1 MFEGHPKGLWALA
14 LANTGE
20 RFGYYTMLAVFA
32 LFLREN
38 FGLESSTAG
47 LIYSTFLCFVYF
59 MPLIGG
65 FMADKFGFGKMV
77 TIGISIMFIGYLL
90 LSLPLGGDTFAMVVM
105 MASLLLISLG
115 TGLFKGNLQVMVGN
129 LYDDAKYSN
138 KRDSGFSLFYMAI
151 NIGAL
156 FAPTAALAIKEYAE
170 TELGYSSNDAY
181 HFSFAVACASLVI
194 SILIYKAFRKTFRH
208 VEGGAKQGDA
218 KGANVAQETLSK
230 AETKQ
235 RVIAL
240 CLVFAVVIFFWMA
253 FHQNGLTLTYF
264 ADEFVEP
271 TSAGIQ
277 SMPFD
282 VWNLILIIVA
292 VYATFSIFQSKTSK
306 AKMISGSIGT
316 AVLAFLAYR
325 AANVGDA
332 TIDVSA
338 PIFQQ
343 FNPFYVVALT
353 PVSMAIFSALAAKGK
368 EPSAPRKIA
377 YGMVVA
383 AAGFA
388 IILLGSKGL
397 NTPDE
402 QQPALALNK
411 AKEFS
416 TECYAYAPEV
426 KKQGDEYMLM
436 NTEGKEITDQEIKA
450 LKKTDKDLS
459 DNLKKTKD
467 YLGKLNE
474 TTGPIFVDVYNA
486 NVTIL
491 SAEPVA
497 TPDVAIEST
506 ANELDTTTPTTTE
519 PVVETVS
526 EEVPATDVLPCVA
539 PGPDAGGKVATD
551 VIPAKDPVETAKETL
566 SSIEKDSKSL
576 TFTSPYWLILT
587 YLVLTFAELLLSP
600 MGISFV
606 SKVAPPKL
614 KGMMMGGWFVAT
626 AIGNL
631 LVSVGGFLWA
641 GIPLTYV
648 WAVFIVL
655 CLLSALFMF
664 AMMKRLEKVAK

>member
-1 MFEGHPKGLWALA
+1 MMRGVEAPQLREYLLTFNFLSMFNGHPKGLWALA

-38 FGLESSTAG
+38 FGLESGAAG
-47 LIYSTFLCFVYF
+47 AIYSTFLGLVYF
-59 MPLIGG
+59 MPLVGG
-65 FMADKFGFGKMV
+65 LMADKFGFGKMV
-77 TIGISIMFIGYLL
+77 TIGISIMFIGYLF
-90 LSLPLGGDTFAMVVM
+90 LSLPLGGDMIAMIVM
-105 MASLLLISLG
+105 IASLLLISLG

-129 LYDDAKYSN
+129 LYDDPKYSTR
-138 KRDSGFSLFYMAI
+138 RDSGFSLFYMAI

-156 FAPTAALAIKEYAE
+156 FAPTAAVAIKEYAE
-170 TELGYSSNDAY
+170 TSLGFTSNDAY
-181 HFSFAVACASLVI
+181 HFSFAVACASLVV
-194 SILIYKAFRKTFRH
+194 SILIYRAFRSTFRH
-208 VEGGAKQGDA
+208 VEGGVKTGAAKT
-218 KGANVAQETLSK
+218 ANVDHEEISK
-230 AETKQ
+230 SETKQ
-235 RVIAL
+235 RVVAL

-264 ADEFVEP
+264 ADEFVSP
-271 TSAGIQ
+271 KSSGIQ
-277 SMPFD
+277 SLPFD
-282 VWNLILIIVA
+282 VWNLVLIIIA
-292 VYATFSIFQSKTSK
+292 VYATFSIFQSKTAK
-306 AKMISGSIGT
+306 AKVVSGSIGT

-325 AANVGDA
+325 AANVGNA
-332 TIDVSA
+332 SIDVSA

-383 AAGFA
+383 AVGFA
-388 IILLGSKGL
+388 IMLVGSNGL
-397 NTPDE
+397 NTPND
-402 QQPALALNK
+402 QQRAIAIDK
-411 AKEFS
+411 AESFS
-416 TECYAYAPEV
+416 TKCYAYAPEV
-426 KKQGDEYMLM
+426 VNKDGKCLLVNAD
-436 NTEGKEITDQEIKA
+436 NKEITDDKVKELLQSKNE
-450 LKKTDKDLS
+450 TDKTLGE
-459 DNLKKTKD
+459 NLKKTKD
-467 YLGKLNE
+467 FMGKLNAKTAPVFAE
-474 TTGPIFVDVYNA
+474 VYNA
-486 NVTIL
+486 NATIIAADITNTE
-491 SAEPVA
+491 AEKAVVA
-497 TPDVAIEST
+497 
-506 ANELDTTTPTTTE
+506 ANETLKAVKE
-519 PVVETVS
+519 ETK
-526 EEVPATDVLPCVA
+526 P
-539 PGPDAGGKVATD
+539 
-551 VIPAKDPVETAKETL
+551 
-566 SSIEKDSKSL
+566 L
-576 TFTSPYWLILT
+576 TFTSAYWLILT
-587 YLVLTFAELLLSP
+587 YLILTFAELLLSP